1 MGAAGTAL
9 DIFIAYKFI
18 QLLVV
23 PFDKTDAYK
32 LGIIDER
39 GQILKKRK
47 TLKTPE
53 EKKAYPSVFYTL
65 VWKMK
70 RVLEKLPFG
79 KTKLASIATAIYF
92 LKEHSMKMGCSPDT
106 IENAILNHLEDLDMD
121 GLEESFQFP
130 TVLEDG
136 EYILEGKRVVISEY
150 MEPVD
155 IILGV
160 PIFKI
165 NERVFT
171 HEDLQPIH

>member
-1 MGAAGTAL
+1 MGLAGTAL

-32 LGIIDER
+32 LGIIDE
-39 GQILKKRK
+39 
-47 TLKTPE
+47 

-70 RVLEKLPFG
+70 KVLEKLPFG

-92 LKEHSMKMGCSPDT
+92 LKEHTMKMGCSPDT
-106 IENAILNHLEDLDMD
+106 IENALLNHLEDLNLE

-136 EYILEGKRVVISEY
+136 EYILDGKRVVISEY

-165 NERVFT
+165 KERVFT

>member
-32 LGIIDER
+32 LGIIDEK

-47 TLKTPE
+47 TLKTSE

-79 KTKLASIATAIYF
+79 KTKS
-92 LKEHSMKMGCSPDT
+92 
-106 IENAILNHLEDLDMD
+106 
-121 GLEESFQFP
+121 
-130 TVLEDG
+130 
-136 EYILEGKRVVISEY
+136 
-150 MEPVD
+150 
-155 IILGV
+155 GV
-160 PIFKI
+160 
-165 NERVFT
+165 
-171 HEDLQPIH
+171 